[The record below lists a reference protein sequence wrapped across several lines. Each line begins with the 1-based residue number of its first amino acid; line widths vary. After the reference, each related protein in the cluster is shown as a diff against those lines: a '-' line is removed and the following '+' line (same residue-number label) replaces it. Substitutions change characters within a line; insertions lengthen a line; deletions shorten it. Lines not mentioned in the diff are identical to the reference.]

1 MLTLYPPREY
11 RYFASASRATAD
23 RSRMSRRPSERPA
36 STHTSLPDPRPKLP
50 AMWPVRVTS
59 LSHVNKVTGVVWL
72 ILARPNTVS
81 LGCIQNKDILNRRLN
96 RTIQSD
102 HHHGPDTMSRCAYEL
117 VGSG

>member
-1 MLTLYPPREY
+1 MGPGPMLKTLTLCSRGEF
-11 RYFASASRATAD
+11 RHFASASRATAD

-72 ILARPNTVS
+72 SSPFAARM
-81 LGCIQNKDILNRRLN
+81 IR
-96 RTIQSD
+96 
-102 HHHGPDTMSRCAYEL
+102 MY
-117 VGSG
+117 

>member
-1 MLTLYPPREY
+1 MAVGFLIVMYHHLQLHRTLTLYPPRGY
-11 RYFASASRATAD
+11 RHFASASRATTD

-72 ILARPNTVS
+72 ILAAEHRSMRMHSKT
-81 LGCIQNKDILNRRLN
+81 K
-96 RTIQSD
+96 TF
-102 HHHGPDTMSRCAYEL
+102 
-117 VGSG
+117 